1 MPVDRPSHAADLHR
15 YSSPTMARC
24 SAAKATGN
32 PETNFMVCACP
43 SDFPQND
50 TRPRVGGLFSTPGFV
65 FRISPEEAMLTTKKA
80 PGEPNSQVAYGT
92 PQVAHTA
99 SM

>member
-1 MPVDRPSHAADLHR
+1 MLEPLDRPWNTADV
-15 YSSPTMARC
+15 YCDSSPTMARC

-32 PETNFMVCACP
+32 PQTNFMVCACP
-43 SDFPQND
+43 SDSFSID
-50 TRPRVGGLFSTPGFV
+50 TVLRVGALFS
-65 FRISPEEAMLTTKKA
+65 ISSEFGPRRSNTDREIKA